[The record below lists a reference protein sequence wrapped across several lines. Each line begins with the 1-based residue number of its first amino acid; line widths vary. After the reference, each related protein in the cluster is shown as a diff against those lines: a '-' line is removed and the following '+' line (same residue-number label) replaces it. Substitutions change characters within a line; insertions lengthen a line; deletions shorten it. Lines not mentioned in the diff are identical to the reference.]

1 MPTVL
6 EDIPLETMQRMT
18 ASTPQADDL
27 AELAGSVQYTLVI
40 PHLKVVSLDILA
52 NRDRYKGTELPQ
64 PRWSLIGRGRV
75 HAN

>member
-27 AELAGSVQYTLVI
+27 AELAGSVQYTL
-40 PHLKVVSLDILA
+40 LDILA
-52 NRDRYKGTELPQ
+52 NRDKYTGTELPQ
-64 PRWSLIGRGRV
+64 PRWTIGRGRIR
-75 HAN
+75 AN